1 MKIKTSTLHITLSL
15 LCFEFLQNMQAIN
28 PAPDGG
34 YPGGNTAEG
43 QNALFRLTTGGY
55 NTAIGFL
62 SLKSDTTNSFNTA
75 LGAGA
80 LFANTADENTAV
92 GVGALLSNT
101 SGNNNNATGA
111 FALFSN
117 NTASYNNAFGGAAL
131 INNTTGAQ
139 NDAFGDTA
147 LWSNQTG
154 GSNTAIGDSA
164 GFSITGN
171 NNVCI
176 GAEVYGM
183 AGDNATIRIAD
194 NLSTG
199 PGLSACYIGGIA
211 GQTVDPSGAG
221 QVYIDNSGKLGVFL
235 SSQRFKRDV
244 EPMNR
249 ASEAI
254 LSLKPVTFHYK
265 SDAKNTPCF
274 GLIAE
279 DVEKVNPNLVL
290 RDQDGQLRS
299 VRYDQVNA
307 MLLNEFLK
315 EHKKVEALKNELQA
329 AVARQQKDIA
339 DLSDMV
345 RAQAA
350 QLQQVSAQCSAS
362 LRFARESGGAS
373 GTHALSS
380 STQIELA
387 QSQP

>member
-1 MKIKTSTLHITLSL
+1 MKTSRNVIYAALAACAFVPALSPL
-15 LCFEFLQNMQAIN
+15 LQAVS
-28 PAPDGG
+28 PPPDGG

-43 QNALFRLTTGGY
+43 QNALMSLTSGGY

-62 SLKSDTTNSFNTA
+62 SLKSDATNSFNTA

-92 GVGALLSNT
+92 GVGALLSNAT
-101 SGNNNNATGA
+101 GNNNNAYGA
-111 FALFSN
+111 LALFSN
-117 NTASYNNAFGGAAL
+117 NSASYNNAFGGTAL
-131 INNTTGAQ
+131 FNNTTGAQ

-154 GSNTAIGDSA
+154 TSNTAIGDSA

-176 GAEVYGM
+176 GAEVYGV
-183 AGDNATIRIAD
+183 AGENATIRIAD

-221 QVYIDNSGKLGVFL
+221 TVYIDNSGKLGVFL

-244 EPMNR
+244 QPMNR

-254 LSLKPVTFHYK
+254 LALKPVTFHYK

-279 DVEKVNPNLVL
+279 EVAAVNPDLVV
-290 RDQDGQLRS
+290 RDKEGQPYS
-299 VRYDQVNA
+299 VRYDAVNS

-315 EHKKVEALKNELQA
+315 EHQKVEEQEATIAKQQRDFQA
-329 AVARQQKDIA
+329 AITQLNKQVETVVARLNEHDSKIRKVA
-339 DLSDMV
+339 DELEL
-345 RAQAA
+345 RRPC
-350 QLQQVSAQCSAS
+350 LQTVADDQ
-362 LRFARESGGAS
+362 
-373 GTHALSS
+373 
-380 STQIELA
+380 
-387 QSQP
+387 

>member
-1 MKIKTSTLHITLSL
+1 MNDRRYRFNSSTLQLQQRSGAARFNLLATGLAFAAFITIASR
-15 LCFEFLQNMQAIN
+15 AH
-28 PAPDGG
+28 PVSPPPDGG
-34 YPGGNTAEG
+34 YPGGNTGEG
-43 QNALFRLTTGGY
+43 QNALMSLTSGGY

-62 SLKSDTTNSFNTA
+62 SLRSDTTNSFNTA

-92 GVGALLSNT
+92 GAGALLSNAT
-101 SGNNNNATGA
+101 GNNNNATGA

-117 NTASYNNAFGGAAL
+117 HTGSFNNAFGAGAL
-131 INNTTGAQ
+131 LNNTTGAQ

-154 GSNTAIGDSA
+154 TNNTAIGDSA

-176 GAEVYGM
+176 GAAVYGVT
-183 AGDNATIRIAD
+183 GENATVRIAD
-194 NLSTG
+194 NLPTG

-211 GQTVDPSGAG
+211 GQTVDLSGAG
-221 QVYIDNSGKLGVFL
+221 TVYIDNSGKLGVFL
-235 SSQRFKRDV
+235 SSQCFKRDV

-254 LSLKPVTFHYK
+254 LALKPVTFHYK
-265 SDAKNTPCF
+265 NDAKNTPCF

-279 DVEKVNPNLVL
+279 EVAKIDPALVL
-290 RDQDGQLRS
+290 RDKEGKPYS

-315 EHKKVEALKNELQA
+315 EHRKVDQQNRQLQELA
-329 AVARQQKDIA
+329 TAIARQQK
-339 DLSDMV
+339 
-345 RAQAA
+345 
-350 QLQQVSAQCSAS
+350 
-362 LRFARESGGAS
+362 
-373 GTHALSS
+373 
-380 STQIELA
+380 QIEGLTA
-387 QSQP
+387 GFRKVNDELELRKAMLRTVASP

>member
-1 MKIKTSTLHITLSL
+1 MKTLRNIIYAALIARA
-15 LCFEFLQNMQAIN
+15 FVPALQAVS
-28 PAPDGG
+28 PPPDGG
-34 YPGGNTAEG
+34 YPSGNTAEG
-43 QNALFRLTTGGY
+43 QNALMSLTSGGY
-55 NTAIGFL
+55 NTAVGFL
-62 SLKSDTTNSFNTA
+62 SLRSDATNSFNTA

-80 LFANTADENTAV
+80 LFANTADENTAI
-92 GVGALLSNT
+92 GTGALLSNAT
-101 SGNNNNATGA
+101 GHDNNATGA
-111 FALFSN
+111 LALFSN
-117 NTASYNNAFGGAAL
+117 NTASYNNAFGGGAL
-131 INNTTGAQ
+131 FNNTSGAQ

-154 GSNTAIGDSA
+154 SSNTAIGDSA

-176 GAEVYGM
+176 GAEVYGV
-183 AGDNATIRIAD
+183 AGENATIRIAD

-221 QVYIDNSGKLGVFL
+221 TVYIDNSGKLGVIL

-244 EPMNR
+244 KPMLR

-254 LSLKPVTFHYK
+254 LALKPVTFHYK

-279 DVEKVNPNLVL
+279 DVAAVNPDLVL
-290 RDQDGQLRS
+290 RDKGGNPFS

-315 EHKKVEALKNELQA
+315 EHQKVEQQQA
-329 AVARQQKDIA
+329 AISQLNSVVAAQQRVASEQQKEIRA
-339 DLSDMV
+339 LVATV
-345 RAQAA
+345 REQAA
-350 QLQQVSAQCSAS
+350 QIEKVTGQLEMNNPAKAMAS
-362 LRFARESGGAS
+362 NR
-373 GTHALSS
+373 
-380 STQIELA
+380 
-387 QSQP
+387 